1 MALVTCK
8 ECGKEFSRSAKKC
21 PNCGAKSQ
29 RAKIA
34 QLVGIIAIVILAVL
48 LYSVFKDIGNSH
60 SKQQAKTWQ
69 QAQPVYVLDIR
80 PDSQKSFEKI
90 CADSKAEYDK
100 GTNDLQKSTARGNR
114 TIALRQQGLNSANNW
129 IGTIEALSTNN
140 DGKGVISIKLNDNIS
155 VATWNNAFSDIGD
168 NTLIPVGSTLFNSL
182 SSLSKGS
189 KVRFSGNFFSRD
201 EKDFLKTQGI
211 DVSDAMKNV
220 KFLMKFTS
228 VTLLKDI
235 PFSTED
241 INLRE
246 GASKDASIIMEI
258 KKGTSVNLLGNPAE
272 NGWVKASV
280 DGKEGY
286 VNSQYLTY

>member
-1 MALVTCK
+1 MALVTCR

-21 PNCGAKSQ
+21 PNCGAKSL

-34 QLVGIIAIVILAVL
+34 QLVGIIAFVILAVL
-48 LYSVFKDIGNSH
+48 LYSVFKNIGDSH
-60 SKQQAKTWQ
+60 TKQQTKAKQQAH
-69 QAQPVYVLDIR
+69 PVYVLDIR

-90 CADSKAEYDK
+90 CAEFKEEYDK
-100 GTNDLQKSTARGNR
+100 GANDLQKSTARGNR
-114 TIALRQQGLNSANNW
+114 TRALRQQGLNSANNW
-129 IGTIEALSTNN
+129 VGTIDTVSTNM
-140 DGKGVISIKLNDNIS
+140 DGKGVISIKLNDNTS
-155 VATWNNAFSDIGD
+155 VATHNNAFSDIGD
-168 NTLIPVGSTLFNSL
+168 NTLIPEGSALFNTLSTLK
-182 SSLSKGS
+182 KGS
-189 KVRFSGNFFSRD
+189 KVRFSGNFFSKD
-201 EKDFLKTQGI
+201 EKDYLKTIGMS
-211 DVSDAMKNV
+211 VSDAMEKV

-228 VTLLKDI
+228 VALLGDI

-241 INLRE
+241 INLRDE
-246 GASKDASIIMEI
+246 ASAKASIIMEI

>member
-8 ECGKEFSRSAKKC
+8 ECGKEYSRSAKKC

-34 QLVGIIAIVILAVL
+34 QLVGIIAFVILAVL
-48 LYSVFKDIGNSH
+48 LYNVFKDIGDSH
-60 SKQQAKTWQ
+60 SKQQAKTRQ
-69 QAQPVYVLDIR
+69 QTQPVYVLDIR
-80 PDSQKSFEKI
+80 PDSQKLFEKT
-90 CADSKAEYDK
+90 CADSKAEYDQ

-114 TIALRQQGLNSANNW
+114 TRALRQQGLNSANNW
-129 IGTIEALSTNN
+129 IGTIDTVTTNG

-155 VATWNNAFSDIGD
+155 VATHNNAFSDIGD
-168 NTLIPVGSTLFNSL
+168 NTLIPEGSALFNSL
-182 SSLSKGS
+182 STLKKGS
-189 KVRFSGNFFSRD
+189 KVRFSGNFFSKD
-201 EKDFLKTQGI
+201 EKDYLKTI
-211 DVSDAMKNV
+211 SMTVSDAMEKV

-228 VTLLKDI
+228 VALLKDT

-258 KKGTSVNLLGNPAE
+258 KKGTFVNLLGNPAE